1 MADIISRDGV
11 LNCLSDNLKNRIC
24 VTVFEKTEST
34 NQLLKSMAVNG
45 AEEWSVVVAGE
56 QTAGIGRM
64 GRSFFSPGNTG
75 IYMSILLKP
84 GIAPEKSVFITTAA
98 AVAVCK
104 ALERK
109 GITNAGIKWVNDI
122 YIKRKKVCG
131 ILTQGSVDPKCS
143 KLNFAVLGIGIN
155 VYKPENDF
163 PDEIKNIAGEVFKEE
178 KENLRNQIIADI
190 ISEFYGIYNDLA
202 NGDYID
208 EYINRS
214 IVIGKTVNV
223 ITSAQTKAATVL
235 GIGKDCKL
243 HIKYEDGTES
253 LLDSGEISLKIV

>member
-1 MADIISRDGV
+1 MADIISKDCV
-11 LNCLSDNLKNRIC
+11 LNCLSDDLKSKIS

-34 NQLLKSMAVNG
+34 NQLLKSMAISG
-45 AEEWSVVVAGE
+45 AEEWTVVIAGE
-56 QTAGIGRM
+56 QTAGVGRM

-84 GIAPEKSVFITTAA
+84 DIAPEKSVFITTAA
-98 AVAVCK
+98 AVAVCR
-104 ALERK
+104 ALEK
-109 GITNAGIKWVNDI
+109 KSITDAGIKWVNDI
-122 YIKRKKVCG
+122 YINGKKICG
-131 ILTQGSVDPKCS
+131 ILTQGSVDPESS

-202 NGDYID
+202 NIAYID
-208 EYINRS
+208 EYISRS

-223 ITSAQTKAATVL
+223 ITSTQIKTATVL

-243 HIKYEDGTES
+243 HIEYEDGTES
-253 LLDSGEISLKIV
+253 FLDSGEISLGIL